1 MTSTVDTDSAAPPAW
16 FTAAL
21 AAPVAEQTTMA
32 DGIPIAYRAWGE
44 PAARGI
50 VLVHGGA
57 AHSRW
62 WDHVGP
68 LLADGRRVV
77 ALDLSGHGDS
87 GRRESYSL
95 DGWAREVLA
104 VAADAGLT
112 VPPTVIG
119 HSMGGLV
126 TLRAAALFGARIE
139 GAVVI
144 DSPIRDMAPEEHA
157 AVEQRAFRS
166 LRVYPSREAA
176 LARFR
181 PVPDQPVLSY
191 IADHVAATSIRQVD
205 GGWTWKWDPPIF
217 AREVP
222 QEPLTRL
229 DCRVALFRAEHG
241 MVSAA
246 MSDVMYDRLGRVA
259 PVVEIPVAGHHVM
272 LDQPI
277 ALVAALRTLLSDW
290 DHSIPASSPGV
301 SLGTRLRERWP
312 RMQVR
317 YRALIALDAIPSKAK
332 AQEYHNH
339 THALM
344 IQARC
349 MSKPS
354 YTRCFPAELTWDDQ
368 GESLHPGDRAE
379 VTITMVD
386 DEATTFF
393 GSGQRFSLWSGTEV
407 GHGTISRRVYSE
419 YGPC

>member
-21 AAPVAEQTTMA
+21 AAPVAEQTTMV

-68 LLADGRRVV
+68 LLAHGRRVV

-87 GRRESYSL
+87 GRRGSYSL

-112 VPPTVIG
+112 DPPMVIG

-217 AREVP
+217 ARKVP

-229 DCRVALFRAEHG
+229 DCRVALFRAEYG

-290 DHSIPASSPGV
+290 DHSLPGV
-301 SLGTRLRERWP
+301 P
-312 RMQVR
+312 R
-317 YRALIALDAIPSKAK
+317 
-332 AQEYHNH
+332 
-339 THALM
+339 
-344 IQARC
+344 
-349 MSKPS
+349 
-354 YTRCFPAELTWDDQ
+354 
-368 GESLHPGDRAE
+368 PG
-379 VTITMVD
+379 
-386 DEATTFF
+386 
-393 GSGQRFSLWSGTEV
+393 GG
-407 GHGTISRRVYSE
+407 
-419 YGPC
+419 